1 MRTTSAETHPER
13 LRRISF
19 SPYLLLSLA
28 PLFWAG
34 NWIIGRGLHTAVPP
48 MSMTLY
54 RWLFAIVFMLPFALP
69 HLRRDWREVR
79 ANWRILIVL
88 GLLGIGSH
96 NALAFLGLNYT
107 TATNGVI
114 LNSFIPVMIIAIS
127 WIFLH
132 QRLSGLQ
139 IIGVIVSLLGVLAIL
154 SQGSIERLLAFRLNI
169 GDLFVVGSITIWAT
183 YTVCLRWRPPNLHPL
198 TFLFVIACVG
208 VVQMLPLYIGEVA
221 LGKLTHWS
229 WQVVLAFAGMGLFSS
244 FMAYV
249 FWTQGVTA
257 VGASVAGLFLHLMPV
272 YGTLLAWLFL
282 DERPEAF
289 HFVGIAMILS
299 GIYITSRRAS
309 VPVPAAPE

>member
-1 MRTTSAETHPER
+1 LADANHI
-13 LRRISF
+13 RRDPSRAVATDLLFTLSIAVVGTAVLGGKLDHRPW
-19 SPYLLLSLA
+19 SPYGGAADVDDALSLA
-28 PLFWAG
+28 
-34 NWIIGRGLHTAVPP
+34 V
-48 MSMTLY
+48 
-54 RWLFAIVFMLPFALP
+54 
-69 HLRRDWREVR
+69 RDRVHAAVR
-79 ANWRILIVL
+79 A
-88 GLLGIGSH
+88 
-96 NALAFLGLNYT
+96 AACALNYT

-114 LNSFIPVMIIAIS
+114 LNSFIPVMIIAMS

-139 IIGVIVSLLGVLAIL
+139 IVGVIVSFFGVLAIL

-221 LGKLTHWS
+221 LGKSTHWS

-249 FWTQGVTA
+249 FWTQGVTE

-289 HFVGIAMILS
+289 HFIGIAMILS